1 MTNNKDV
8 SVGRDWKSHVESNN
22 PKFMRPAEVDSL
34 IGDYSKAK
42 EVLGWTPTTSFNQ
55 LVEMMVK
62 ADLEAEKK
70 NDH

>member
-1 MTNNKDV
+1 
-8 SVGRDWKSHVESNN
+8 
-22 PKFMRPAEVDSL
+22 MRPAEVDSL